1 MGVSKLHIHA
11 YPLILAFLMR
21 VNVQKLVSDFCAI
34 FVLEAF
40 IKIKRT
46 GTRVIRG
53 RLILFKMEDAN

>member
-21 VNVQKLVSDFCAI
+21 VNVQKVVSDFCAI

-40 IKIKRT
+40 IKSN
-46 GTRVIRG
+46 GQG
-53 RLILFKMEDAN
+53 HE